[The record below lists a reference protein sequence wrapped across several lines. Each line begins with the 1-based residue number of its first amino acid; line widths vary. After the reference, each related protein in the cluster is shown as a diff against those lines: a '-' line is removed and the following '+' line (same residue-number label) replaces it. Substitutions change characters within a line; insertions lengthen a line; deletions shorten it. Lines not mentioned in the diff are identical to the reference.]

1 MLIRQ
6 FRKPRLLIVGCGDVG
21 LRLAALAQPRFRV
34 IALTSS
40 PQRMQALRQS
50 GIVPLQGNLDGAHSL
65 WRLAGLANWVVMLAP
80 PAAAGVFDVRSAHLA
95 TVLRR
100 GMIGAGPGRPLRMV
114 YASTSGVYGDCAGA
128 QITEAHPPRPQT
140 DRARRRLAAEA
151 HWRRLGRTWHARVS
165 ILRIPGIYDGHARSP
180 AQRLRQGLPALRAQ
194 DDVYTNHIHAD
205 DLARITLLALFRAA
219 PNRVYHASDS
229 SRIKMGDYLDLA
241 AHIYGL
247 PAPLR
252 ISRDQA
258 QASGLSAMA
267 LSFMAESRL
276 LDNTRLLGELGVLLR
291 YPDVERGLK
300 SGD

>member
-1 MLIRQ
+1 
-6 FRKPRLLIVGCGDVG
+6 
-21 LRLAALAQPRFRV
+21 
-34 IALTSS
+34 
-40 PQRMQALRQS
+40 
-50 GIVPLQGNLDGAHSL
+50 
-65 WRLAGLANWVVMLAP
+65 
-80 PAAAGVFDVRSAHLA
+80 
-95 TVLRR
+95 
-100 GMIGAGPGRPLRMV
+100 MV

-128 QITEAHPPRPQT
+128 QITEAQPPRPQT